1 MSMLTDR
8 YLQPMPNFESGLR
21 SNTSMCPLH
30 TISIHPIL
38 KLSLPAIC
46 ISISIP
52 NISCY
57 QCCLINIFTFFSV
70 KPTKQPITTA
80 NPNKINMESSLAN
93 VTSVPR
99 MRVEKATIGGTAILH
114 CYFDHQAQI
123 GDFRHAEVR
132 PQ

>member
-1 MSMLTDR
+1 MSMHTER
-8 YLQPMPNFESGLR
+8 YFQPMLNFEGGLR
-21 SNTSMCPLH
+21 CNTTLCPH
-30 TISIHPIL
+30 QTIL

-46 ISISIP
+46 KSVNVPSIS
-52 NISCY
+52 CH
-57 QCCLINIFTFFSV
+57 QCCLINILTFFSV

-132 PQ
+132 